1 MIFLI
6 WLFISFS
13 VIEIA
18 NGNFQSSLGRKLYV
32 PSFSLISF
40 RKIGKSS
47 SKIVSLVSLQQKL
60 LEEVPLFEF
69 KIDLETLF
77 QQELYSSLEL
87 ENTLIQYLNK
97 LRNYYFAQFLE
108 RTEDL
113 SSSIFTSLNSLQSSY
128 QYYRKKIYSEYEYA
142 VMRSLPDQL
151 KDTFQSQVK

>member
-18 NGNFQSSLGRKLYV
+18 NGNFHSSIGRKLYV
-32 PSFSLISF
+32 PSLSFMSF
-40 RKIGKSS
+40 RKMGKNS
-47 SKIVSLVSLQQKL
+47 SKIVSSVSLQQKL
-60 LEEVPLFEF
+60 LEEVPIFEF
-69 KIDLETLF
+69 KDDLETLF

-87 ENTLIQYLNK
+87 ENILIQYLNK
-97 LRNYYFAQFLE
+97 LRNYYFGQFLE

-113 SSSIFTSLNSLQSSY
+113 SSSILASLNSLQSSY
-128 QYYRKKIYSEYEYA
+128 RYYRKKIYSEYEYA